1 MDEVKVLGNKFKAVL
16 MKLWIII
23 GIVLPVVALPSL
35 ARAEHA
41 AVVALEPELDDDATR
56 ARLNAF
62 ISVDDQ
68 MKESIYR
75 SQNTGSAIEQRGLD
89 FILQIY
95 RHNLP
100 AIAASW
106 SRHQIDVEWLEINV
120 VYGLFLSD
128 FSVLSDVEVEIGVL
142 AAITA
147 QDIAGPTCWHI
158 RGTQRLGV
166 SKNDTDVILDVV
178 KKCAAWAGRE
188 LKETVKLTTRDVGVE
203 WDPVDNA

>member
-1 MDEVKVLGNKFKAVL
+1 VKVLGDKFKAVL

-23 GIVLPVVALPSL
+23 GIVLPVVAFPSL

-41 AVVALEPELDDDATR
+41 AVVALESELDDDATR

-75 SQNTGSAIEQRGLD
+75 SQDIGPAIEQRGLD
-89 FILQIY
+89 FILKIY

-100 AIAASW
+100 AIMGSW

-142 AAITA
+142 AAIMT
-147 QDIAGPTCWHI
+147 QDIAGPTYWHI

-166 SKNDTDVILDVV
+166 SKDDTDIILNAV

-188 LKETVKLTTRDVGVE
+188 LKETGNLTAKDVDIE
-203 WDPVDNA
+203 WDPVASA